1 MTGNIY
7 NPTIMNVDS
16 IRPYDNNEIPAAAAR
31 VAAHPFF
38 EQAVRFLFPESDP
51 EQIRTEFLKIRSAEQ
66 LQGGIML
73 KAFRRILQLTS
84 TSFSS
89 KGIERINPE
98 QRYTFVSNH
107 RDIVLD
113 AVLLQM
119 MLNNNGIETAEVTF
133 GSNLMHDKFIA
144 DIGKMNKMF
153 RLVRAN
159 EMHDLRDFYRN
170 SLEVSSYMRYALLA
184 KRQSLWI
191 AQRNGRTKDGND
203 HTESALLK
211 MLSLG
216 SGKPFVENIAELNI
230 VPVAVS
236 YEYEP
241 CDFLKV
247 QERYLSSGGH
257 YEKERDEDFR
267 SIVTGIT
274 RPKGGICIEI
284 MPPVTLPE
292 LHQCDSFGRKQKFE
306 TLAHLIDRRIY
317 GGYRLWKT
325 NYIAADLRNGT
336 EQYRSMY
343 TPADKEAF
351 ERYMDD
357 GLRQLQGEQAR
368 LRGLF
373 LDIYANPVGNCHES
387 ASQQQFNGITL
398 KTTD

>member
-1 MTGNIY
+1 MTN
-7 NPTIMNVDS
+7 MNFDT
-16 IRPYDNNEIPAAAAR
+16 IRPYDNSEIPAAAAR
-31 VAAHPFF
+31 VAAHPWF

-51 EQIRTEFLKIRSAEQ
+51 GQVRTEFLQLKSADQ
-66 LQGGIML
+66 LQGGFML
-73 KAFRRILQLTS
+73 KAFRRILELTS
-84 TSFSS
+84 TSFSPE
-89 KGIERINPE
+89 GIERIDPE

-119 MLNNNGIETAEVTF
+119 MLKNSGIETAEVTF
-133 GSNLMHDKFIA
+133 GSNLMQDEFIA

-159 EMHDLRDFYRN
+159 EMHDIRDFYRN

-203 HTESALLK
+203 RTESALLK
-211 MLSLG
+211 MLALG
-216 SGKPFVENIAELNI
+216 SGKPFVENMAELNI

-247 QERYLSSGGH
+247 QERYFSLDGH
-257 YEKERDEDFR
+257 YEKKREEDLR
-267 SIVTGIT
+267 SIVSGIT

-306 TLAHLIDRRIY
+306 TLARLIDRRIY
-317 GGYRLWKT
+317 KGYRLWKT

-336 EQYRSMY
+336 QQYRSMY
-343 TPADKEAF
+343 APADKDDF

-357 GLRQLQGEQAR
+357 GLRQLQGEQTR
-368 LRGLF
+368 LRRLL
-373 LDIYANPVGNCHES
+373 LDIYANPVGNCQES
-387 ASQQQFNGITL
+387 KARQQLF
-398 KTTD
+398 

>member
-170 SLEVSSYMRYALLA
+170 SLEVSSYMRYVLLA

-373 LDIYANPVGNCHES
+373 LDIYANPVGNCPPHNSNLME
-387 ASQQQFNGITL
+387 
-398 KTTD
+398 